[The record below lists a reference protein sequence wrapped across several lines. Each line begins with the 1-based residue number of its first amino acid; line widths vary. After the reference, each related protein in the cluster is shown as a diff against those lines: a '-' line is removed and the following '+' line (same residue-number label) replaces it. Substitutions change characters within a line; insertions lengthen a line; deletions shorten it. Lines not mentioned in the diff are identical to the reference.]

1 MTVRSVYR
9 SPDFLRLWVSQVVSK
24 AGANFVEVGLAV
36 FALSVAHGDLA
47 AYGGILFAGLLPPV
61 VLGWAAG
68 GVVDR
73 WDRRRT
79 MVAGDLIRAAV
90 VLSIPII
97 GQLWWTF
104 GAVFLVETV
113 GLVYKPSVRA
123 LTPETV
129 DAGQIMAANRAL
141 WAGAAAVDIP
151 VYLLIGIV
159 VSHAGAASPFL
170 IDAAAFAVAAVTV
183 AQLTHAPAARP
194 DPTPTDPPRRTF
206 GADLRDGFAYHRAEP
221 VVGRLLLLSMVG
233 IIGVAGLNAA
243 SAAVIVRLLGRP
255 EGDLGWLLAAVAAG
269 MAGGSWL
276 LGRRGRGEDPRR
288 YRGLVA
294 VGPAGFGGITLGV
307 AVSHRLWLTVPLY
320 ALGGACNALYQLPL
334 RTWLQT
340 LVPASMRGR
349 VFAARA
355 MGLGGAAA
363 VASLA
368 TGWIVTVAGLP
379 VTLAFLAA
387 FPLAAG
393 GLALWRLPHAPE
405 PAAPTAP
412 GQTGQTGKEGISSV

>member
-61 VLGWAAG
+61 LLGWAAG

-73 WDRRRT
+73 GDRRRM
-79 MVAGDLIRAAV
+79 MVAGDLCRAAL
-90 VLSIPII
+90 VLSIPVI
-97 GQLWWTF
+97 GHLWWTF

-113 GLVYKPSVRA
+113 GLVYKPAVRA

-141 WAGAAAVDIP
+141 WAGPAAVDIP
-151 VYLLIGIV
+151 VYLLIGVIV
-159 VSHAGAASPFL
+159 AHAGAASPFL
-170 IDAAAFAVAAVTV
+170 IDAAAFAVAGAT
-183 AQLTHAPAARP
+183 LTRLRRPPSPAPAP
-194 DPTPTDPPRRTF
+194 DPAPRTF
-206 GADLRDGFAYHRAEP
+206 GADLRAGFAYHRADP
-221 VVGRLLLLSMVG
+221 VVGRLLGLSMVG
-233 IIGVAGLNAA
+233 VVGVAGLNVAA
-243 SAAVIVRLLGRP
+243 AAVIVHLLGQP
-255 EGDLGWLLAAVAAG
+255 ESDLGWLLAASAAG
-269 MAGGSWL
+269 MVAGAWW

-288 YRGLVA
+288 FRGLIA
-294 VGPAGFGGITLGV
+294 GGLAGFGASMLAVAASHSPWVTL
-307 AVSHRLWLTVPLY
+307 PLM
-320 ALGGACNALYQLPL
+320 ALAGACNALYQLPL

-340 LVPASMRGR
+340 MVPPALRGR

-355 MGLGGAAA
+355 MGLGSAAA

-368 TGWIVTVAGLP
+368 TGWIATRAGLP
-379 VTLAFLAA
+379 GTLAILAA

-393 GLALWRLPHAPE
+393 GLALWWGLPRSPE

-412 GQTGQTGKEGISSV
+412 RKTGKEGISA

>member
-1 MTVRSVYR
+1 MNASRPASVYR
-9 SPDFLRLWVSQVVSK
+9 SPDFVKLWVSQIVSK

-61 VLGWAAG
+61 LLGWAAG

-73 WDRRRT
+73 WDRRRM
-79 MVAGDLIRAAV
+79 MVAGDLIRAAL
-90 VLSIPII
+90 VLSIPVI

-123 LTPETV
+123 LTPDTV
-129 DAGQIMAANRAL
+129 AEGQVMAANRAL
-141 WAGAAAVDIP
+141 WTGQSLVDIP
-151 VYLLIGIV
+151 VYLLIGVIV
-159 VSHAGAASPFL
+159 AHAGAASPFV
-170 IDAAAFAVAAVTV
+170 IDAAAFAVAAATL
-183 AQLTHAPAARP
+183 ARLTHAPAARP
-194 DPTPTDPPRRTF
+194 DPTPTDSPRGFWT
-206 GADLRDGFAYHRAEP
+206 DLRAGFAYHRTEA
-221 VVGRLLLLSMVG
+221 VAGRLLFLSMVG
-233 IIGVAGLNAA
+233 IIDVAGLNVA
-243 SAAVIVRLLGRP
+243 SAAVIVHLLRRP

-276 LGRRGRGEDPRR
+276 LGQRGLGEDPRR

-294 VGPAGFGGITLGV
+294 GGLGGFGVITLAV
-307 AVSHRLWLTVPLY
+307 AASHSLWATVPLY
-320 ALGGACNALYQLPL
+320 AMGGACNALYLLPM

-340 LVPASMRGR
+340 LVPQAMRGR

-355 MGLGGAAA
+355 MGLGSAAA
-363 VASLA
+363 LASLA

-379 VTLAFLAA
+379 VTLAILATFA
-387 FPLAAG
+387 LTAG
-393 GLALWRLPHAPE
+393 GLAAWGLPHAMAVATP
-405 PAAPTAP
+405 
-412 GQTGQTGKEGISSV
+412 

>member
-1 MTVRSVYR
+1 MRSVYR

-36 FALSVAHGDLA
+36 FALSVAHSDLA

-61 VLGWAAG
+61 LLGWAAG

-73 WDRRRT
+73 WDRRRM
-79 MVAGDLIRAAV
+79 MVAGDLIRAAL
-90 VLSIPII
+90 VLSIPAI
-97 GQLWWTF
+97 GHLWWTF

-113 GLVYKPSVRA
+113 GLVYRPSVRA

-129 DAGQIMAANRAL
+129 GAGQIMAANRAL
-141 WAGAAAVDIP
+141 WAGPAAVDIP
-151 VYLLIGIV
+151 VYLLIGVIV
-159 VSHAGAASPFL
+159 AHAGAASPFL
-170 IDAAAFAVAAVTV
+170 IDAAAFAVAGATL
-183 AQLTHAPAARP
+183 ARLTHAPVFP
-194 DPTPTDPPRRTF
+194 TSPTPTDSPRRSF

-221 VVGRLLLLSMVG
+221 VVGRLLFLSMVG
-233 IIGVAGLNAA
+233 IVGVAGLNVA
-243 SAAVIVRLLGRP
+243 SAAVIVHLLGRP

-276 LGRRGRGEDPRR
+276 LGQRGFGEDPRR

-294 VGPAGFGGITLGV
+294 VGLAGFGGVTLGV
-307 AVSHRLWLTVPLY
+307 AVSHSLWVTVPLF
-320 ALGGACNALYQLPL
+320 AVGGACNALYQLPL

-355 MGLGGAAA
+355 MGLGSAAA

-368 TGWIVTVAGLP
+368 AGWIATRAGLP
-379 VTLAFLAA
+379 ETLAILAA

-393 GLALWRLPHAPE
+393 GLARWRLPRDPE

-412 GQTGQTGKEGISSV
+412 GQTGKTGKEGISA